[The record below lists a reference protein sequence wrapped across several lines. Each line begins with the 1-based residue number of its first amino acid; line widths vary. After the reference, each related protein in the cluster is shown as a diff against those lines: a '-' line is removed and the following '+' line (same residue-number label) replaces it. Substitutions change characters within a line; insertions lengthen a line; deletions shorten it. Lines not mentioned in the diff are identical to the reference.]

1 MRSLIDLD
9 LATRADSPAASLAVA
24 GSHKVADPP
33 VSFGV
38 IKARSLLAAHPS
50 AQQSDAAGAHDP
62 RRKSQK
68 ELPELDDDA
77 EDSDGSDVMD
87 PFSSPVGGGGA
98 AGKVVAAT

>member
-1 MRSLIDLD
+1 M
-9 LATRADSPAASLAVA
+9 
-24 GSHKVADPP
+24 
-33 VSFGV
+33 
-38 IKARSLLAAHPS
+38 
-50 AQQSDAAGAHDP
+50 AGAHDP

-98 AGKVVAAT
+98 AGKLLQRLMSRVRQLSGGGSPGADTPTHRSHKGIRGAGMVTSTAVSNI